1 MRNSAPWLA
10 LAFLALGC
18 RSQPFGEI
26 QRSDAPRHVEQAEAE
41 LKAGQTQLALEH
53 LSAVNAVS
61 GLDPDLRAREQSLLD
76 EAARK
81 LFEELADADSDA
93 LEELFDS
100 ELPERVRAQAGVLCA
115 QRLLAEESRILAYR
129 MVKKVDE
136 ALPGHSEWVLAGAVV
151 AEAGL
156 SLIRDDR
163 RYKLLFHYRP
173 RGTQALEYLV
183 LNYPKNPR
191 CPEAYFELS
200 RVYEEDGDLDEA
212 IQRTEDL
219 LLYHAESVYATA
231 ASARLPYL
239 RLLRVGRD
247 DYDRSELLRAHVEL
261 EDWLRRNPGHEL
273 AAWATDLVRE
283 CDTRLVRS
291 DLYLAHFYERT
302 ETPFGIRL
310 HAARAREL
318 ALQTGLEA
326 EAEEAS
332 AILAGLP
339 VETPAPTADGGR

>member
-1 MRNSAPWLA
+1 MRNPAPWIA
-10 LAFLALGC
+10 LAFLALAC

-26 QRSDAPRHVEQAEAE
+26 GRGDAQRHIEQAEVD
-41 LKAGQTQLALEH
+41 LGAGRTQLALEH
-53 LSAVNAVS
+53 LSAVNEVE
-61 GLDPDLRAREQSLLD
+61 GLDPDLRAREQRLLD
-76 EAARK
+76 EAANKR
-81 LFEELADADSDA
+81 FAELAEADSDA

-100 ELPERVRAQAGVLCA
+100 ELPERVRARAGVLCA
-115 QRLLAEESRILAYR
+115 QRLLAEDSRILAYR

-136 ALPGHSEWVLAGAVV
+136 ALPGHSERVLAGEVV
-151 AEAGL
+151 AQAGL

-173 RGTQALEYLV
+173 RGVQALEYLV
-183 LNYPKNPR
+183 LNYPLDPR

-219 LLYHAESVYATA
+219 LLYHSESAYATA
-231 ASARLPYL
+231 AGARLPYL

-247 DYDRSELLRAHVEL
+247 DYDRSEILRAHAEL
-261 EDWLRRNPGHEL
+261 EDWIRRNPAHEL
-273 AAWATDLVRE
+273 VSWATDLVRE
-283 CDTRLVRS
+283 CEARLVRS

-302 ETPFGIRL
+302 ETPFGVRL

-318 ALQTGLEA
+318 ALQNGLAA
-326 EAEEAS
+326 EAEEAD

-339 VETPAPTADGGR
+339 AESPPPAAVEAR